1 MRGFISPFFFVA
13 IAVILMGYASMA
25 SAQGMREDTMFIV
38 IGDTRFEVVLYDNNA
53 ARSLLE
59 SLPQSIDMSAWG
71 DEFYGRLSQP
81 INHDGDAERDVFEIG
96 EVALWPSGNALCIF
110 FGPTPASRAEEP
122 RMASPGVPFGKIKG
136 DASSLKDL
144 RGSLRGVKL
153 SVE

>member
-1 MRGFISPFFFVA
+1 MRASISSFFTVA
-13 IAVILMGYASMA
+13 IVALLMGYASIA
-25 SAQGMREDTMFIV
+25 SAQDMREETMIVV
-38 IGDTRFEVVLYDNNA
+38 IGDTRFEVALYDNNA
-53 ARSLLE
+53 TRSLLQ

-81 INHDGDAERDVFEIG
+81 INHDGDAERDMFEIG

-110 FGPTPASRAEEP
+110 FGPTPASKAEEP

-136 DASSLKDL
+136 DTSSLKNL
-144 RGSLRGVKL
+144 RDSLRGVKI